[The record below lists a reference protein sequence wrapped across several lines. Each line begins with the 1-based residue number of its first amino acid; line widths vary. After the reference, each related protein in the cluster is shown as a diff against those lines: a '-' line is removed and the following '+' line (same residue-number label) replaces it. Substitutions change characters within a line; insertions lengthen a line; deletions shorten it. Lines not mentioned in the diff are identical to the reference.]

1 MNSKKILLALTLLIS
16 LLSFGQTNMFRPS
29 GNVGIGYTNPETS
42 GLAISK

>member
-1 MNSKKILLALTLLIS
+1 MKSKKMLLAMILLIS

-29 GNVGIGYTNPETS
+29 GNVGIGFTNPETS